1 VAIPSIHS
9 TELGVGREL
18 FIAGMFLH
26 RYPVISLKENLLG
39 FDWGTWSIPAGSRAF
54 IRGFPPPYSNSA
66 ETPKTPKDP
75 HPFACLLSLH
85 LSVGNKLLSL
95 IFCA

>member
-1 VAIPSIHS
+1 VSEWVGKKKGKTENGPKQQMHLQCKTGAHTRTGSDPAARTPGDCCICPRPPPTAPYVVIPSIHS

-39 FDWGTWSIPAGSRAF
+39 FD
-54 IRGFPPPYSNSA
+54 
-66 ETPKTPKDP
+66 
-75 HPFACLLSLH
+75 
-85 LSVGNKLLSL
+85 
-95 IFCA
+95 